1 MNPKVD
7 DFISNAK
14 KWQPEIV
21 QLRKLLLDCGLTEEF
36 KWRTPCYTFQ
46 GSNVVLIG
54 SFKEYCALSFFKGTL
69 LEDSK
74 CLLSKPGE
82 NSQAM
87 RFFKFTHL
95 EEIIGQIAI
104 IKAYVYE
111 ALEIEKAGLKVIFKS
126 NTELEL
132 VEELQ
137 IALDKNP
144 SLKTAFK
151 ALTPGRQRAYNLYFS
166 APKQSKTRESRIE
179 NYIPRILNGKGFN
192 DCICGMSKKMPNC
205 DGSHNYIEGEKKMTI
220 CIVILGRAIACCPL
234 F

>member
-14 KWQPEIV
+14 KWQPEIE
-21 QLRKLLLDCGLTEEF
+21 QLRLLLLDCGLTEEF
-36 KWRTPCYTFQ
+36 KWRNPCYTFQ
-46 GSNVVLIG
+46 GNNVVLIG

-69 LEDSK
+69 LQDSNG
-74 CLLSKPGE
+74 LLSKPGE
-82 NSQAM
+82 NSQAI
-87 RFFKFTHL
+87 RFFKFTNL
-95 EEIIGQIAI
+95 QEIQELKPI
-104 IKAYVYE
+104 IKNYIYE
-111 ALEIEKAGLKVIFKS
+111 AIEIEKAGLRVIFKS

-166 APKQSKTRESRIE
+166 APKQSKTRETRIE
-179 NYIPRILNGKGFN
+179 NYIPRILDGKGFN
-192 DCICGMSKKMPNC
+192 DCICGLSKKMPNC
-205 DGSHNYIEGEKKMTI
+205 DGSHKYIRGENK
-220 CIVILGRAIACCPL
+220 
-234 F
+234 